1 LTVKLHSFLSAAAV
15 AVLLAGCANKY
26 DVVTP
31 ELQASMMADLQAGK
45 LNLDCGPKC
54 SLTWMSQAPSIHALD
69 LAENWNGLA
78 VRVMQIGFGSDLAYY
93 YLGQSAQGLGYH
105 NAAIAYYSTSYAIAQ
120 GGNPLL
126 KCSAQQS
133 PNGDPCLG
141 VDLVSSI
148 PVLIQA
154 SRDAIAQQQAAAAAA
169 SASADPP
176 VVKHHRKKPAATTAS
191 TGSSGW
197 VAPPPAAS
205 SATPTSGTPAA
216 WVAPPPAAQ

>member
-1 LTVKLHSFLSAAAV
+1 
-15 AVLLAGCANKY
+15 
-26 DVVTP
+26 
-31 ELQASMMADLQAGK
+31 
-45 LNLDCGPKC
+45 
-54 SLTWMSQAPSIHALD
+54 MSQAPSIHALD

-169 SASADPP
+169 ASASADPP